1 MKILEFADLDTS
13 RVKPAYRKVV
23 AAIANGDFR
32 QLAYLSS
39 AKIAVGNRGYH
50 LPVGGLYPRSIQISE
65 FVDLHRTT
73 CFVRY
78 PVDRFAARK
87 GHA

>member
-32 QLAYLSS
+32 AAQVRKLAGAGHGKLYRARLNDGNCSRPHS
-39 AKIAVGNRGYH
+39 GRSWNWAGVG
-50 LPVGGLYPRSIQISE
+50 VAE
-65 FVDLHRTT
+65 KV
-73 CFVRY
+73 
-78 PVDRFAARK
+78 
-87 GHA
+87 